1 MGRNGYALRV
11 DPGEKVSLEKLR
23 PDDTAGRSSRAEVEA
38 EFLQLTSELQR
49 LQQRLYAARSSS
61 LLVVLQATDTAG
73 KDAVIRKVLGPLD
86 SRGFH
91 VWSFNAPTEE
101 EREHDFLWRLH
112 AKTPRAG
119 EIAVFNRSHY
129 EDIVAVRL
137 GKLLPKER
145 WSRRYESI
153 NHFEQMLVQE
163 GTTVL
168 KIFLHIS
175 KAEQARR
182 LRERLED
189 PARRW
194 KFDPH
199 DLKVREQWEEQHEAY
214 EDVLERCSTDYAP
227 WWVVPADRKWFR
239 DLAVAQL
246 LVRVLQQMDPQ
257 FPEPTWDWRS
267 FKVQD

>member
-1 MGRNGYALRV
+1 MGRNSYALKV
-11 DPGEKVSLEKLR
+11 EPGEKVSLEKLR
-23 PDDTAGRSSRAEVEA
+23 PDDTAGYSSRAEVEPKLS
-38 EFLQLTSELQR
+38 EIINELQD
-49 LQQRLYAARSSS
+49 LQQRLYASRTAS

-73 KDAVIRKVLGPLD
+73 KDGVIRKVLGPLD
-86 SRGFH
+86 SRGIH
-91 VWSFNAPTEE
+91 VWSFKAPTEE

-112 AKTPRAG
+112 AKAPRAG

-153 NHFEQMLVQE
+153 NHFEQMLTEE

-194 KFDPH
+194 MFDPH
-199 DLKVREQWEEQHEAY
+199 DLEVREQWDELHEAY
-214 EDVLERCSTDYAP
+214 EDILGRCSTEAAP

-246 LVRVLQQMDPQ
+246 LLRSLRGIDPQ
-257 FPEPTWDWRS
+257 FPTPTWDWRS
-267 FKVQD
+267 VNVPD